1 MLLSGIPVAKQRRRS
16 QFASS
21 LTLPYEGE
29 GTDVRVAIYRRV
41 WKRRT
46 PYTSAFVRGCK
57 PATNMRSS
65 ALP

>member
-1 MLLSGIPVAKQRRRS
+1 MGKQRRRS
-16 QFASS
+16 QPAS

-29 GTDVRVAIYRRV
+29 GTDVRVAIYRGVR
-41 WKRRT
+41 KRRT

-65 ALP
+65 ALS